1 MLSLTAALIGFAP
14 ALQPLA
20 LRSPARSSAA
30 LGHPMMYGAMAS
42 KKMDARE
49 EGGPPSFVQTEMR
62 SAAMALHTMQQ
73 APKEG
78 KAPQKKVEQT
88 PVQEWQPGRA
98 EYLQFLVDSREVYR
112 TLEDIVS
119 RTPAL
124 APFRES
130 GLERSEALSRDIA
143 WFTEQGVA
151 EPPVAEQGATY
162 VKMLTEMAD
171 ANEIEAFVCHFY
183 NTYFAHTAGG
193 RMIGKKMSNLLLE
206 GRTLDFYRCRIHR
219 SAAAPTVL
227 RPALCRVAWRR
238 RGSVGP
244 PPPPFPSLPP
254 PCLLPRRPALSK
266 ASQPS
271 VSVSRLRAA
280 RSWDGDVDKVLLPA
294 LRLRID
300 ELVPQNGGLDH
311 EKSPPAARRRTRMSR
326 SLHPCLSARA
336 SRPPAPPHARFPT
349 RASRPPAQRTPTLRC
364 PPPSPPRPS
373 PLAPLAPS
381 PPPSPPPPR
390 AHPMLSR
397 ALRIPPPPTRLPCH
411 RPLLRPLRLPRQ
423 VDTWTREQKDA
434 CLAQTADS
442 FKFGGALLQ
451 HISRPAPARA

>member
-1 MLSLTAALIGFAP
+1 MMSSLTAALIGFAP

-206 GRTLDFYRCRIHR
+206 GRTLDFY
-219 SAAAPTVL
+219 
-227 RPALCRVAWRR
+227 
-238 RGSVGP
+238 
-244 PPPPFPSLPP
+244 
-254 PCLLPRRPALSK
+254 
-266 ASQPS
+266 
-271 VSVSRLRAA
+271 
-280 RSWDGDVDKVLLPA
+280 SWDGDVDKVLLPA

-300 ELVPQNGGLDH
+300 EL
-311 EKSPPAARRRTRMSR
+311 
-326 SLHPCLSARA
+326 
-336 SRPPAPPHARFPT
+336 
-349 RASRPPAQRTPTLRC
+349 
-364 PPPSPPRPS
+364 
-373 PLAPLAPS
+373 
-381 PPPSPPPPR
+381 
-390 AHPMLSR
+390 
-397 ALRIPPPPTRLPCH
+397 
-411 RPLLRPLRLPRQ
+411 